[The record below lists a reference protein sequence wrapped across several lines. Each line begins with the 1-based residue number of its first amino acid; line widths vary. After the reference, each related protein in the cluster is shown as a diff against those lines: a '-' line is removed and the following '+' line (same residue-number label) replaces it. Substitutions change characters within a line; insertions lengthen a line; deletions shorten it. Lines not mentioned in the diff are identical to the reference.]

1 MKRPSGL
8 LVFGREGRRQINGSR
23 LPGFSWVLSIVVLR
37 KPRPVVQGG
46 SISQRPGRL
55 CGFGFCMARP
65 LGDFFLVV
73 CLDVKEEGARIAC
86 RIHALVNYP
95 KSLN

>member
-55 CGFGFCMARP
+55 CGFGFCMARSP
-65 LGDFFLVV
+65 VKIKLNID
-73 CLDVKEEGARIAC
+73 LDVEEEAAMIAC
-86 RIHALVNYP
+86 
-95 KSLN
+95 